1 MTRADVTRAVVIG
14 AGSWVAAIA
23 TALNRAGQQTMVLAR
38 RQESVDALA
47 MGRCLQLPDSAPACF
62 HIHVAST
69 PPIT

>member
-14 AGSWVAAIA
+14 AGSCGAAIA

-47 MGRCLQLPDSAPACF
+47 IGRCLQLPD
-62 HIHVAST
+62 
-69 PPIT
+69 